1 MDEPTRQFLKQT
13 ISITDEDLERMSP
26 GAKKVYTNVLDK
38 MKWKVIAEVVYSK
51 YCIAGLKVGDKLVF
65 NFPLVN
71 TAESTA
77 APCIGAIFPLVG
89 YIRNLLDRVAEGL
102 DPNESMFS
110 TFIHDCMDPG
120 LEQGGLGHVRLKLY
134 AVKSD

>member
-1 MDEPTRQFLKQT
+1 MDEMTLQFLKQT
-13 ISITDEDLERMSP
+13 INITDEDLEKMSP
-26 GAKKVYTNVLDK
+26 GAKKVYTNVVDK
-38 MKWKVIAEVVYSK
+38 MKWKVIVEVTYSK

-65 NFPLVN
+65 NFPLLN

-77 APCIGAIFPLVG
+77 APCLGIIFPANI
-89 YIRNLLDRVAEGL
+89 YIRNLLDRVAEGV
-102 DPNESMFS
+102 DPNESMFA

-120 LEQGGLGHVRLKLY
+120 LEQGGLGHVRFKIY

>member
-1 MDEPTRQFLKQT
+1 MDEQTLQFLKQT
-13 ISITDEDLERMSP
+13 IQITDEDLEKMSP

-38 MKWKVIAEVVYSK
+38 MKWKVIAEVTYSK

-65 NFPLVN
+65 NFPLIN
-71 TAESTA
+71 TVESTA

-102 DPNESMFS
+102 DPNESMFAP
-110 TFIHDCMDPG
+110 FVHDCQDPG
-120 LEQGGLGHVRLKLY
+120 LEQGGLGHVRMKLY
-134 AVKSD
+134 AVKGD